1 MATTARPVDTAVR
14 YARSGDG
21 AAIAYRVLSDGP
33 IDLVFNTGIISH
45 VEVLLEEPGVARLLE
60 RIGEFTRLI
69 VMDRRGT
76 GLSDIGSGLV
86 SLDEEVDDLFAVL
99 DAVGSEHAALM
110 AYTSSGPLFIR
121 AASLCPERIRALV
134 LYAGMARVTA
144 VPGYDWTHTVEER
157 EAALEHLSANW
168 GSGANLDRLAPSR
181 AGDLAMQAWLARLE
195 RLSMS
200 PTAHERIWRHMTGV
214 DVREDLPNLTVP
226 TLVMHRSEDAF
237 MDIRHSRYLAENIPT
252 ARYVEIP
259 GEDSLLST
267 GDTESIIGAI
277 EEFLTG
283 GRRRMSSQRRLLTV
297 LFTDIVDSTARA
309 ASFGDARWR
318 DQLRAHDTALRREI
332 ERFGGREVKTI
343 GDSFLV
349 TFDAPSHGLR
359 CAQAMVAAVEQLG
372 LQIRCGLHTGECE
385 IMNED
390 VGGMAV
396 HIASRVAG
404 LARPGEVLASGTAF
418 GSVVGSDL
426 QFDWRATQ
434 ELKGVP
440 GQWPLF
446 TLLG

>member
-1 MATTARPVDTAVR
+1 M
-14 YARSGDG
+14 
-21 AAIAYRVLSDGP
+21 SD
-33 IDLVFNTGIISH
+33 
-45 VEVLLEEPGVARLLE
+45 
-60 RIGEFTRLI
+60 
-69 VMDRRGT
+69 
-76 GLSDIGSGLV
+76 
-86 SLDEEVDDLFAVL
+86 
-99 DAVGSEHAALM
+99 
-110 AYTSSGPLFIR
+110 
-121 AASLCPERIRALV
+121 
-134 LYAGMARVTA
+134 
-144 VPGYDWTHTVEER
+144 
-157 EAALEHLSANW
+157 
-168 GSGANLDRLAPSR
+168 
-181 AGDLAMQAWLARLE
+181 
-195 RLSMS
+195 
-200 PTAHERIWRHMTGV
+200 V
-214 DVREDLPNLTVP
+214 DVHEDLPNLTVP
-226 TLVMHRSEDAF
+226 TLVMHRTGDAF
-237 MDIRHSRYLAENIPT
+237 MDIRHSRYLAEHIPN
-252 ARYVEIP
+252 ARYVELA

-283 GRRRMSSQRRLLTV
+283 GRRRMSAQRRLLTV

-309 ASFGDARWR
+309 ANVGDARWR
-318 DQLRAHDTALRREI
+318 DQLRAHDTAVRREI

-359 CAQAMVAAVEQLG
+359 CAQAMVAAIEQQG
-372 LQIRCGLHTGECE
+372 LQIRCGIHTGECE
-385 IMNED
+385 IMGDD

>member
-1 MATTARPVDTAVR
+1 MVQIHTDSTVK
-14 YARSGDG
+14 YARSADG
-21 AAIAYRVLSDGP
+21 AAIAYRVISDGP
-33 IDLVFNTGIISH
+33 IDLVFNTGLISH
-45 VEVLLEEPGVARLLE
+45 VEVLLEEPGVARMLE

-76 GLSDIGSGLV
+76 GLSDTGAGLI
-86 SLDEEVDDLFAVL
+86 SNEEEVDDLLAVL
-99 DAVGSEHAALM
+99 DHVGSERAALM
-110 AYTSSGPLFIR
+110 AYTNSGPLFIK
-121 AASLCPERIRALV
+121 AAAMHPERIPALI
-134 LYAGMARVTA
+134 LYAAMARVTA
-144 VPGYDWTHTVEER
+144 VPDYDWTHTIEER

-168 GSGANLDRLAPSR
+168 GTGSNLERLAPSR
-181 AGDLAMQAWLARLE
+181 AGDLHMQAWLARLE
-195 RLSMS
+195 RLCMS
-200 PTAHERIWRHMTGV
+200 PSAHERAWLHMSDV
-214 DVREDLPNLTVP
+214 DVRADLPNLTVP
-226 TLVMHRSEDAF
+226 TLVLHRAGDGF
-237 MDIRHSRYLAENIPT
+237 IDIRHSQYLAEHIPN
-252 ARYVEIP
+252 ARYVELP

-267 GDTESIIGAI
+267 GDSESIIVAI

-283 GRRRMSSQRRLLTV
+283 GRRSASSQRRLLTV

-309 ASFGDARWR
+309 ANVGDARWR
-318 DQLRAHDTALRREI
+318 DLLAAHDTAVRREI
-332 ERFGGREVKTI
+332 ARFGGREVKTI

-359 CAQAMVAAVEQLG
+359 CAQAMVAAMEQLG

-385 IMNED
+385 VMGDD

-418 GSVVGSDL
+418 GTVVGSDL

-446 TLLG
+446 TLLA

>member
-14 YARSGDG
+14 YARSADG
-21 AAIAYRVLSDGP
+21 AAIAYRALSDGP

-60 RIGEFTRLI
+60 RIGEFTRLV

-76 GLSDIGSGLV
+76 GLSDVGTGLV
-86 SLDEEVDDLFAVL
+86 PLEDEVDDLMAVL
-99 DAVGSEHAALM
+99 DALDSERPALM
-110 AYTSSGPLFIR
+110 AYASSAPLVIK
-121 AASLCPERIRALV
+121 AAAMRPERIRALV
-134 LYAGMARVTA
+134 LFAGMARATA
-144 VPGYDWTHTVEER
+144 VPGYDWTHTIEER

-181 AGDLAMQAWLARLE
+181 EGDLAMQAWLARLE

-200 PTAHERIWRHMTGV
+200 PSAHERIWRHMAGV
-214 DVREDLPNLTVP
+214 DVRDELPNLRVP

-237 MDIRHSRYLAENIPT
+237 MDIRHSRYLAEHIPG
-252 ARYVEIP
+252 ARYVELP
-259 GEDSLLST
+259 GTDSLLST
-267 GDTESIIGAI
+267 GDTESVIASI

-283 GRRRMSSQRRLLTV
+283 GRRRASAQRRLLTV

-309 ASFGDARWR
+309 AGVGDARWR

-332 ERFGGREVKTI
+332 DRFGGREVKTI

-359 CAQAMVAAVEQLG
+359 CAQAMVAAVEHLG

-385 IMNED
+385 IMGDD

-396 HIASRVAG
+396 HIASRVVA

>member
-1 MATTARPVDTAVR
+1 MNATVATDTAVR

-21 AAIAYRVLSDGP
+21 ATIAYRVLSDGP

-45 VEVLLEEPGVARLLE
+45 VEVLLEEPGVARMLD

-76 GLSDIGSGLV
+76 GLSDIGVGLV
-86 SLDEEVDDLFAVL
+86 DNEEEVADVMAVL
-99 DAVGSEHAALM
+99 DAVGSERAALM
-110 AYTSSGPLFIR
+110 AYTSSGPLFIK
-121 AASLCPERIRALV
+121 AAAMYPDRIRALV
-134 LYAGMARVTA
+134 LYAAMARMTA
-144 VPGYDWTHTVEER
+144 VPDYDWTHTVEER

-168 GSGANLDRLAPSR
+168 GTGLNLDRLAPSR
-181 AGDLAMQAWLARLE
+181 EGDLGMQTWLARLE
-195 RLSMS
+195 RLCMS
-200 PTAHERIWRHMTGV
+200 PSAHERLWRHNSDV
-214 DVREDLPNLTVP
+214 DVRADLPGLTVP
-226 TLVMHRSEDAF
+226 TLVMHRTGDAF
-237 MDIRHSRYLAENIPT
+237 MDIRHSRYLAEHIPN
-252 ARYVEIP
+252 ARYVELP

-283 GRRRMSSQRRLLTV
+283 GRRRASAQRRLLTV

-309 ASFGDARWR
+309 ANVGDARWR

-332 ERFGGREVKTI
+332 DRFGGREIKTI

-359 CAQAMVAAVEQLG
+359 CAQAMVAAMEPLG

-385 IMNED
+385 IMGDD

-446 TLLG
+446 TLLD